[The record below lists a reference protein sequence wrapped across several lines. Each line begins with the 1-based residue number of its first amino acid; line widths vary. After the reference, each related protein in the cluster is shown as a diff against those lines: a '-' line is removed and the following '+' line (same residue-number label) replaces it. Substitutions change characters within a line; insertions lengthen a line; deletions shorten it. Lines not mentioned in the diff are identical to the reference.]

1 MKDEEK
7 TLLITVT
14 LAIFLVWFFK
24 PKGGFGLSQEKETS
38 VSGGGGKY
46 DEPKLAMDGV
56 HEDKENAVTSITAM
70 REAINDKISKKELD
84 RLRDMIN
91 QDYGLKIAIHKST
104 GKLRVMS
111 KQGKL
116 VAEEK

>member
-7 TLLITVT
+7 TLLITVA

-24 PKGGFGLSQEKETS
+24 PKGGFGIAKEKETA
-38 VSGGGGKY
+38 VSAGGKY

-70 REAINDKISKKELD
+70 REAINDKIPKRELD
-84 RLRDMIN
+84 KLRDMIN

-111 KQGKL
+111 KDGKL